1 MSPPVDG
8 HHRKSDKDRR
18 VRAVSPAAPGPA
30 SRCLGHIC
38 GRSGAK
44 WQVRPGKA
52 GIPGISDPRLI
63 QGLFASVAV
72 AGNPLPG
79 LALKVLGATN
89 RVSI

>member
-1 MSPPVDG
+1 MSQPVDG
-8 HHRKSDKDRR
+8 RRRKSDEDRR

-30 SRCLGHIC
+30 SLVRGTFAAS
-38 GRSGAK
+38 SGTK
-44 WQVRPGKA
+44 WQVKPGKA
-52 GIPGISDPRLI
+52 GIPGISHPRLI
-63 QGLFASVAV
+63 QGLLATVAV